1 MSQSTPTRQ
10 RAVRTRRGAVA
21 VEAAF
26 VLPLLVLLLFGAWE
40 VGRYLD
46 AAQIAAN
53 ACREGGRQAST
64 GLKSAAQI
72 QANVLEYLSANN
84 VSTSGA
90 TAQVA
95 NLTSG
100 LDPTAANQL
109 DQLQVTVTVPV
120 ANIRWLNSS
129 FFTSAGSLSWSSI
142 WSSMRDVPVNVNTS
156 IPPE

>member
-1 MSQSTPTRQ
+1 MSQSFSRQ
-10 RAVRTRRGAVA
+10 RAVFQRRGAVA

-26 VLPLLVLLLFGAWE
+26 VLPLLVLLLFGIWE

-64 GLKSAAQI
+64 GLQTAGQI
-72 QANVLEYLSANN
+72 QQNVLEYLAVNQ

-90 TAQVA
+90 AVQVV

-109 DQLQVTVTVPV
+109 DQLQITVTVPV

-129 FFTSAGSLSWSSI
+129 VYTSASNMAWSST

>member
-1 MSQSTPTRQ
+1 MSQSFFKQ
-10 RAVRTRRGAVA
+10 RATCRRRGAVA

-26 VLPLLVLLLFGAWE
+26 VLPLLVVLLFGAWE
-40 VGRYLD
+40 VGHYLD

-64 GLKSAAQI
+64 GQRSAAQI
-72 QANVLEYLSANN
+72 QKNTLEYLTANS
-84 VSTSGA
+84 VATGGA
-90 TAQVA
+90 TVQVV

-120 ANIRWLNSS
+120 ANLRWLNGS
-129 FFTSAGSLSWSSI
+129 FFTTASTMSWSSI

>member
-1 MSQSTPTRQ
+1 MSQSSLKQ
-10 RAVRTRRGAVA
+10 RPLGHRRGAVA

-26 VLPLLVLLLFGAWE
+26 VLPLLVLLLFGIWE
-40 VGRYLD
+40 VGRYLA

-64 GLKSAAQI
+64 GLQTAAQI
-72 QANVLEYLSANN
+72 QQNILEYLSANQ
-84 VSTSGA
+84 VSTGGA
-90 TAQVA
+90 TVQVV

-109 DQLQVTVTVPV
+109 DELQVSVTVPV
-120 ANIRWLNSS
+120 TNLRWLNSS
-129 FFTSAGSLSWSSI
+129 LYTTASSMAWSST
-142 WSSMRDVPVNVNTS
+142 WSSMRDVPVNVNTT

>member
-1 MSQSTPTRQ
+1 MSHSSSARQ
-10 RAVRTRRGAVA
+10 RAVCQRRGAVA

-26 VLPLLVLLLFGAWE
+26 VLPILILLLFGTWE

-53 ACREGGRQAST
+53 ACREGGREAST
-64 GLKSAAQI
+64 GRLMSAQI
-72 QANVLEYLSANN
+72 QQNVLEYLSANN

-90 TAQVA
+90 TVQVV

-109 DQLQVTVTVPV
+109 DQLQVTVNVPV
-120 ANIRWLNSS
+120 ANIRWLHSS
-129 FFTSAGSLSWSSI
+129 FFTTANTLSWSST